1 MIHLLILALSEQCRG
16 AVDLVTM
23 TMTMTGTVTVTEVEA
38 EEFVQFIRDPS
49 DVLVLFL

>member
-1 MIHLLILALSEQCRG
+1 MIGDEDEERWKFLRIPTGDLL
-16 AVDLVTM
+16 
-23 TMTMTGTVTVTEVEA
+23 VTEVEA